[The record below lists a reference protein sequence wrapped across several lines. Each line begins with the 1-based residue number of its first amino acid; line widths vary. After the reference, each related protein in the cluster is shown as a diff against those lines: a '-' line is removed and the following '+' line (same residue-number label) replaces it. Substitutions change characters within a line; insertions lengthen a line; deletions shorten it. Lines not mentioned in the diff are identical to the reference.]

1 MILHY
6 TTQFKKDYKK
16 IKQQN
21 KDLSKLRV
29 VIEKLV
35 DQQTLEPKYK
45 DHQLTGRWKGHQH
58 LQFIRQ
64 HVFVGHNC
72 NQENTNNNSCFKG
85 KKLMATAIKGETTT
99 IKNNAAKVDLV
110 SFRPDFI

>member
-16 IKQQN
+16 IKKQN

-45 DHQLTGRWKGHQH
+45 DHHPVHFCCLN
-58 LQFIRQ
+58 L
-64 HVFVGHNC
+64 
-72 NQENTNNNSCFKG
+72 
-85 KKLMATAIKGETTT
+85 
-99 IKNNAAKVDLV
+99 
-110 SFRPDFI
+110 